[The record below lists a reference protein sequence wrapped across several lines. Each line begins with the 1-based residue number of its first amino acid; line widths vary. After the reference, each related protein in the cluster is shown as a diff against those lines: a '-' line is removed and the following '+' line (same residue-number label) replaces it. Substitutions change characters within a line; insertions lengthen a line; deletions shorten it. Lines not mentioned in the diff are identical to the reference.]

1 MTAATCLT
9 VDVEDFYDGMAVLG
23 QSVARPAQVGSGLSA
38 LISLVEPYPDAALTL
53 FVVGNYAPAVEAEL
67 SELVRAGHE
76 IASHG
81 PDHGRLPE
89 DRVSLLDWL
98 RRGKGTVEDR
108 LQQQVTGFRS
118 PRFDVPRA
126 LGLAGFRDLLAKA
139 GYSYVSD
146 THRLGDGSPIAELPV
161 LTTRG
166 FPIGGG
172 SYQRLVPFRAV
183 RAAVGAAEGTSV
195 LYYHS
200 YDFGANLP
208 PAKAIRSVALAKQ
221 VLGRGRI
228 AKVFAEVLERYGSEA
243 CGHVER

>member
-1 MTAATCLT
+1 VTSETCLT

-23 QSVARPAQVGSGLSA
+23 QPLARPAHLRSGLSDLLA
-38 LISLVEPYPDAALTL
+38 LLEPFSGATLTL
-53 FVVGNYAPAVEAEL
+53 FVVGNYAPTVAPEL
-67 SELVRAGHE
+67 SELVGAGHE

-89 DRVSLLDWL
+89 DRAALLDWV
-98 RRGKGTVEDR
+98 RRGKETVEER
-108 LQQQVTGFRS
+108 VGRPVRGFRS
-118 PRFDVPRA
+118 PRFDIPRG
-126 LGLAGFRDLLAKA
+126 LGLAGFRDVLAEA
-139 GYSYVSD
+139 GFSYVSD

-161 LTTRG
+161 LTIHG

-172 SYQRLVPFRAV
+172 SYQRLVPFAAV
-183 RAAVGAAEGTSV
+183 RAALDAGEGPSV

-208 PAKAIRSVALAKQ
+208 PPRSVRSVALAKQ

-228 AKVFAEVLERYGSEA
+228 AKVFAQVIGRYGSKA
-243 CGHVER
+243 CGHVQR